1 MIEWKYVA
9 SSRKNRSDNSL
20 DMTQQD
26 EMKNVIY
33 FAVDS
38 WNDRDGPI
46 YWEPAVVRSNFESF
60 SFLSR

>member
-1 MIEWKYVA
+1 
-9 SSRKNRSDNSL
+9 
-20 DMTQQD
+20 MTQQD
-26 EMKNVIY
+26 EIKNVIY

>member
-9 SSRKNRSDNSL
+9 SSRKNRSDNLL

-26 EMKNVIY
+26 EIKNVIY

-38 WNDRDGPI
+38 
-46 YWEPAVVRSNFESF
+46 
-60 SFLSR
+60 